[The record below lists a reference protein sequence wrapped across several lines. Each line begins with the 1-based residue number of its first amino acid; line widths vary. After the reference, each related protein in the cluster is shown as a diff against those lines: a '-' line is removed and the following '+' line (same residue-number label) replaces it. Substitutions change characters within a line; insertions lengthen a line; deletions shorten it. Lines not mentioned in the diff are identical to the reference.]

1 MKYIKKMQEQRQ
13 EGEVNKRQAI
23 EAIEKENEAKAKRRA
38 KRIQVLQDTRKLN
51 EHLQKLKAIE
61 LEKEKEEERKIEEYG
76 RKKQAM
82 IDMRKRREE
91 ERFREK

>member
-1 MKYIKKMQEQRQ
+1 
-13 EGEVNKRQAI
+13 
-23 EAIEKENEAKAKRRA
+23 
-38 KRIQVLQDTRKLN
+38 
-51 EHLQKLKAIE
+51 LKAIE

-91 ERFREK
+91 ERFREKQAAR